1 MEWPKSEGALSGYL
15 VESACIYIYNYLKSP
30 NGIPAISMVQEKDI
44 RTQKKGSSYWVV
56 EEEPSGKA
64 SERRWHL
71 EWVL

>member
-1 MEWPKSEGALSGYL
+1 MH
-15 VESACIYIYNYLKSP
+15 IYNYLKSA
-30 NGIPAISMVQEKDI
+30 NGIAAINMVQGKDI
-44 RTQKKGSSYWVV
+44 RTQKKSSSHWVV